1 MNKDGEG
8 VGRINYGGCA
18 RPKKKIKKITGLNV
32 GI

>member
-8 VGRINYGGCA
+8 VGRINYDGSA
-18 RPKKKIKKITGLNV
+18 RPKKKKTAELNV